1 MASRASR
8 CTRAPGRGVS
18 AVQIVPSVSG
28 EAGGV
33 GGFACA
39 LASAGVGELIAADRA
54 AFAGTLRSLGDAATL
69 LHYANY
75 GYAPRGC
82 PVWLVEA
89 LEGAPGRLVTLFH
102 EVYATGPPWRSSF
115 WLSSLQRRLAAR
127 LVRRS
132 AAVVT
137 SLTLYR
143 ELIRR
148 LAPGRDVL
156 VLPVASTV
164 GEPAAPPP
172 TGERPARLV
181 IFGGSGGRGRAYR
194 QAATLS
200 ALCER
205 LSIEEVLDIGPS
217 LPRIPPRLGPAT
229 VQARGTL
236 AAEAVSRELLSA
248 RAGIA
253 FHTPAFLPKSTVHA
267 AYCAH
272 GVAPIVLER
281 GPEASEL
288 RPGVHYGTPELDAE
302 ALADLAASA
311 REWYRGHELRVQAAR
326 YAELLA

>member
-1 MASRASR
+1 M
-8 CTRAPGRGVS
+8 S
-18 AVQIVPSVSG
+18 AVQIVPSSGG
-28 EAGGV
+28 EADGV
-33 GGFACA
+33 GGFARA
-39 LASAGVGELIAADRA
+39 LAQAGVGERLLVAEPGELAR
-54 AFAGTLRSLGDAATL
+54 TLRSLGEAAIL

-75 GYAPRGC
+75 GYQPRGC
-82 PVWLVEA
+82 PGWLVDA
-89 LEGAPGRLVTLFH
+89 LERAPGRLVTLFH

-143 ELIRR
+143 DLIHR

-164 GEPAAPPP
+164 GEPAVPPP
-172 TGERPARLV
+172 TRERPARLV
-181 IFGGSGGRGRAYR
+181 VFGGSGGRERVYR
-194 QAATLS
+194 QAAALS

-217 LPRIPPRLGPAT
+217 LSRVPARLGRAT

-236 AAEAVSRELLSA
+236 DGGAVSRELLTA

-253 FHTPAFLPKSTVHA
+253 LHTPAFLAKSTVHA

-272 GVAPIVLER
+272 AVAPIVLAP
-281 GPEASEL
+281 GPEASQL
-288 RPGVHYGTPELDAE
+288 QAGVHYGTPELAPE
-302 ALADLAASA
+302 ALPDLAASA